1 MKHCHLLSCKVV
13 SLTLVALITFVAGSG
28 WAATLEGNLTVKK
41 NSGANPSDGNL
52 TVNGTTLFKGSTTLG
67 ENASADKITIEGPI
81 TANSNLTIEGAL
93 AIESVNGDVVTKI
106 IDDSANDSTIPTA
119 QAVKDYMDNW

>member
-13 SLTLVALITFVAGSG
+13 SLTLAALITFVAGSG

-41 NSGANPSDGNL
+41 NSGANSSDGNL

-81 TANSNLTIEGAL
+81 TASNLTIEGAL